1 MINDLFDYIGR
12 QLNIPKS
19 DDDMWICQIVYSVAA
34 QMALVSLRDHKEDNS
49 SISIKHFKNRIYQIF
64 DAYEGV
70 YPQIKFLFP
79 SDKSDLVDDMYLVYL
94 RTGFIYH
101 SAYQISPSILAHA
114 SCNDI
119 TLYRGV
125 YPDSDLF
132 MSGMGFY
139 YQHENSSNLSVASL
153 FDLQTQTFDEYLD
166 QLLNNNEWEFVEWP
180 ENTEFLRL
188 DPPFS
193 RGYWQQTP
201 DKSQRISLARYGEP
215 NKLFVLYR
223 FYQGEYQQKQI
234 PEWKLKDWFTNE
246 TSYEEYRRIA
256 IALLKRYNNLPA
268 ISVKKKDDLVE
279 IKLGYRLPPSEE
291 DFFKLYSWPVRYDF
305 SSDFPQVFK
314 RIMAKSVYPVF
325 KQTLETLGYCF
336 LEE

>member
-1 MINDLFDYIGR
+1 MINDLFDSIGK
-12 QLNIPKS
+12 QLNIPKTE
-19 DDDMWICQIVYSVAA
+19 DAMWICRIAYSIAA
-34 QMALVSLRDHKEDNS
+34 QMALVSLWDHNDDNS
-49 SISIKHFKNRIYQIF
+49 SISIQHFKNRIYEMF

-70 YPQIKFLFP
+70 YPQIKLLFP
-79 SDKSDLVDDMYLVYL
+79 SDKSDLVDDMYLTYL

-101 SAYQISPSILAHA
+101 SAYKISPSILAHA
-114 SCNDI
+114 SCDNI
-119 TLYRGV
+119 TLYRGA
-125 YPDSDLF
+125 YPDSNLF

-139 YQHENSSNLSVASL
+139 YQHENLSGLTIASL
-153 FDLQTQTFDEYLD
+153 FNLQTQSFDEYLE
-166 QLLNNNEWEFVEWP
+166 QLINNNEWEFVEWP

-193 RGYWQQTP
+193 RGYWQQMP

-223 FYQGEYQQKQI
+223 YYQGEYQQKQI
-234 PEWKLKDWFTNE
+234 PEWKLKDYFTNGINY
-246 TSYEEYRRIA
+246 SEYRRIA